1 MVDNL
6 LVALASVVRTSVG
19 LIVRPY
25 ETYRRLTQK
34 ANLWEALSIWVILA
48 VYFAAVSLVKTAA
61 FLPFYLSR
69 QFIVLF
75 SAAAGGYVLA
85 TVLLWVWA
93 RILGGRGSLQQVAVA
108 WAYTLIPTLLWFW
121 FAMFLWLIL
130 PPPRT
135 TSALGIGFS
144 IVFIA
149 ISTAIL
155 FWKILLSYLVLR
167 FSMRFD
173 LIRIGTVFAI
183 VIPFLTFY
191 SVVMFRMGIFKI
203 PFI

>member
-1 MVDNL
+1 MVDNF
-6 LVALASVVRTSVG
+6 LVAIVSVARTSVG
-19 LIVRPY
+19 LIMRPY

-48 VYFAAVSLVKTAA
+48 IYFAAVSLVKTAA

-69 QFIVLF
+69 QFIVIF
-75 SAAAGGYVLA
+75 SASVGGYLLA
-85 TVLLWVWA
+85 TVLLWVSA
-93 RILGGRGSLQQVAVA
+93 RILGGKGSLRQVAVA

-121 FAMFLWLIL
+121 FAMLLWLIL

-135 TSALGIGFS
+135 TSVLGIGFS

-167 FSMRFD
+167 FGMRLD
-173 LIRIGTVFAI
+173 LLRISIAFAI
-183 VIPFLTFY
+183 VIPILTFY
-191 SVVMFRMGIFKI
+191 SVVMFRMGIFKV